1 MTVRHI
7 HPYKPD
13 ARVTGRADMNTHKT
27 CTFGYPAPLS
37 SGSHIT
43 DTCTHD
49 VAALVADAFGVAA
62 IFAALVLWLAV
73 TK

>member
-1 MTVRHI
+1 
-7 HPYKPD
+7 
-13 ARVTGRADMNTHKT
+13 MNTHKT